1 MLSGAACHAA
11 DSRAKAACPTGV
23 RDLQA
28 LLFRT
33 GKNIVLDDARRRT
46 AEAHMLQTLAVAG
59 ADEVPSA
66 ERQVFDFNSKEFA

>member
-1 MLSGAACHAA
+1 M
-11 DSRAKAACPTGV
+11 GV
-23 RDLQA
+23 RALRA

-59 ADEVPSA
+59 ADEAPSA
-66 ERQVFDFNSKEFA
+66 KCQLFDFNSKEFA